1 MFCEREALTDQPRQ
15 LFDGPV
21 VVVGAPAALALAS
34 FLRRHRRE
42 WLEHA
47 APFAAVSLE
56 VATTIEAL
64 GRCADAF
71 KQSQVPDG
79 ASGSLPNAAPPLPS
93 SVVDDWISVKEV
105 ADRLHSSERW
115 VRRLLED
122 GRLPGRKVNGRWLVD
137 AEGLE
142 K

>member
-64 GRCADAF
+64 GLCADVF
-71 KQSQVPDG
+71 RRSQVPD
-79 ASGSLPNAAPPLPS
+79 AEPKTVPSPEVALPS
-93 SVVDDWISVKEV
+93 RAMVTPWE
-105 ADRLHSSERW
+105 AAGRLAVSERW
-115 VRRLLED
+115 VRRLLSD
-122 GRLPGRKVNGRWLVD
+122 GRLPGQKVAGRWMVD
-137 AEGLE
+137 SKGLPH
-142 K
+142 